1 MKTHYV
7 NLTDGSRLPV
17 NINFGTLYYLQK
29 SGAEAMLKRIGK
41 RQKAGKGKMSEE
53 ESMEFA
59 AKMIYVILRSN
70 GKQVTFDEAL
80 QLTPMDTDEIEALW
94 DEFIKKLEE
103 FKKKQDAKQ
112 RMKSQTGQR

>member
-1 MKTHYV
+1 MKIHYV

-29 SGAEAMLKRIGK
+29 SGADRMIKKIGK
-41 RQKAGKGKMSEE
+41 RKPTNN
-53 ESMEFA
+53 ESMELA
-59 AKMIYVILRSN
+59 AKLIYVILRSN

-80 QLTPMDTDEIEALW
+80 QLAPMDTDEIEALW
-94 DEFIKKLEE
+94 DEFIRKLEE

-112 RMKSQTGQR
+112 RMKRQTGQR

>member
-1 MKTHYV
+1 MKIHYV

-41 RQKAGKGKMSEE
+41 RKKAGKGKMSEE

-70 GKQVTFDEAL
+70 GKHSPISLPCPLPLPEPQWTYFYV
-80 QLTPMDTDEIEALW
+80 
-94 DEFIKKLEE
+94 
-103 FKKKQDAKQ
+103 
-112 RMKSQTGQR
+112 